1 MPQDPKKTIR
11 LLSDHIFRLNI
22 STYLLSEQFTRFC
35 REQDIDDMWEG
46 LLRLSNDSP
55 DLYDSD
61 VAKNAFSLLLEQIY
75 RMRKDEFPGIL
86 AGLLADFSG
95 AVPSPF
101 IFRTIKGD
109 LIQLGYPGKD
119 MEDIFLKRKNNRNR
133 HI

>member
-1 MPQDPKKTIR
+1 MPQNPKKTIR

-22 STYLLSEQFTRFC
+22 SNYLLSEQFARFC
-35 REQDIDDMWEG
+35 REQNIDDMWEG

-61 VAKNAFSLLLEQIY
+61 VAKNAFSMMLEQIY
-75 RMRKDEFPGIL
+75 HVRKDEFLGIL
-86 AGLLADFSG
+86 AGLLTDFAG

-119 MEDIFLKRKNNRNR
+119 VEDKFLKTEK
-133 HI
+133 